1 MVTRRFPQ
9 MSSGQMPCWTISR
22 NYRRLFSVWSGE
34 IRRIRVAG
42 ARSATEIKQNGFD
55 EAFRR
60 EGIFIAIGQNRGIHR
75 VDLAFA
81 VNQRRAIEC
90 PVLHLHDELA
100 AVMAALAGL
109 NADAVILQHFAGLR
123 S

>member
-9 MSSGQMPCWTISR
+9 MSSGQMPCWMISQ

-42 ARSATEIKQNGFD
+42 ACSAVEIEQDGLHK
-55 EAFRR
+55 AFGR
-60 EGIFIAIGQNRGIHR
+60 EGIFVAVGQNRGIHR

-90 PVLHLHDELA
+90 PVLHLHDELP
-100 AVMAALAGL
+100 AVMATLAGL
-109 NADAVILQHFAGLR
+109 DADAVILQHFVAL
-123 S
+123 